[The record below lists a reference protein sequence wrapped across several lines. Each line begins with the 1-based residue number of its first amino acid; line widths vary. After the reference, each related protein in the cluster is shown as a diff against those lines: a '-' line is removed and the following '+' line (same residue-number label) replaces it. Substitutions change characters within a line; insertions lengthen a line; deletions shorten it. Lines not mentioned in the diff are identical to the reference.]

1 MPDQEISNYLAYLL
15 ASANRSMR
23 LSLAQS
29 IADEEVNEEHWRILQ
44 VLSNEQGRSMGEL
57 AQAVLLNHPA
67 LTKNIDKLVS
77 RGLVVRAADA
87 HDNRRVL
94 VYISDMGLETISR
107 LKKSV
112 DAHHEGIEEA
122 LGARKTTQ
130 LKRLLES
137 FIEELEAQ

>member
-77 RGLVVRAADA
+77 RGLVVRAAEA

>member
-1 MPDQEISNYLAYLL
+1 MPDPEISNYLAYLL

-29 IADEEVNEEHWRILQ
+29 IADQEVNEEHWRILQ

-77 RGLVVRAADA
+77 RGLVLRAADA
-87 HDNRRVL
+87 NDNRKVL
-94 VYISDMGLETISR
+94 VYISDMGLERILCLR
-107 LKKSV
+107 KSV
-112 DAHHEGIEEA
+112 DAHQEGIEDA

-130 LKRLLES
+130 LKRLLEN